1 MKSIISR
8 VFASLSKEPTKD
20 SLGTQRGEP
29 VSYEGLIIHAAPER
43 EGDRWRLAGVII
55 KKVGDRNLERT
66 FVRAD
71 TFSSAEDAEVFA
83 IRKAKQI
90 IDEQGS
96 RLFSN
101 DEASGRA

>member
-1 MKSIISR
+1 MKSIFSR
-8 VFASLSKEPTKD
+8 IFASLSKESTKD
-20 SLGTQRGEP
+20 SLGTQRGKP
-29 VSYEGLIIHAAPER
+29 VNYEGLIIHAAPER

-71 TFSSAEDAEVFA
+71 TFSSVQDAEVFA
-83 IRKAKQI
+83 IRKGKQI

-96 RLFSN
+96 RLFSD